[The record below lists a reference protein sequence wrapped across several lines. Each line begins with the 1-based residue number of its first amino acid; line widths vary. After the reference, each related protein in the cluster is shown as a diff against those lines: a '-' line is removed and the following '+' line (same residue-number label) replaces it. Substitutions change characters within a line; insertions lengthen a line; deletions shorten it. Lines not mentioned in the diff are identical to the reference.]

1 VLSERSVFLK
11 IHRVWAVLA
20 CALAAPA
27 FANIQDINSVQT
39 AAEDFVRSGLTDSG
53 KHFVTAARLD
63 SRLRLQACEKPL
75 RAFAPNPASSTG
87 KMMVGVRCEGASEWT
102 LFVPVSVEVEV
113 PVLILR
119 RALARRSPVEAIDV
133 EPQIR
138 RLPGSAA
145 NFITDIASLRGH
157 RLKRALPAGAPLTI
171 DALAPD
177 VLVKRGQQV
186 TLLASIGAIEIRA
199 QGQALNDA
207 GVYDRVRVQ
216 NVTSLK
222 VVEGVVE
229 SANTVRVGD
238 PNNLAQ
244 ASVN

>member
-1 VLSERSVFLK
+1 VTFK
-11 IHRVWAVLA
+11 FHCMWAIVA
-20 CALAAPA
+20 CALATPA
-27 FANIQDINSVQT
+27 LANVQDLASVQT
-39 AAEDFVRSGLTDSG
+39 AAEEFIRAGLTDSA
-53 KHFVTAARLD
+53 KHYVTAARLD
-63 SRLRLQACEKPL
+63 SRLRLQACDKPL
-75 RAFAPNPASSTG
+75 QAFAPSAISSAG
-87 KMMVGVRCEGASEWT
+87 KATVGVRCDGANAWT

-113 PVLILR
+113 PVLVLR
-119 RALARRSPVEAIDV
+119 RALARRSPVAASDV
-133 EPQIR
+133 EPQMR

-145 NFITDIASLRGH
+145 NFITDVASLRGH
-157 RLKRALPAGAPLTI
+157 RLKRAMPEGAPLTI

-177 VLVKRGQQV
+177 VLVRRGQQV
-186 TLLASIGAIEIRA
+186 TLLASVGTVEIRA

-207 GVYDRVRVQ
+207 GASDRVRVQ

-238 PNNLAQ
+238 LSSLTQ

>member
-1 VLSERSVFLK
+1 VPFK
-11 IHRVWAVLA
+11 FHKAWALLA
-20 CALAAPA
+20 WLLALPA
-27 FANIQDINSVQT
+27 FANIQDVASVQT
-39 AAEDFVRSGLTDSG
+39 AAEDFVRAGLTDSG

-63 SRLRLQACEKPL
+63 SRLRLQACATPL
-75 RAFAPNPASSTG
+75 HTFAPNPLSNTG
-87 KMMVGVRCEGASEWT
+87 KMTVGVRCEGASEWT

-113 PVLILR
+113 PVLVLR
-119 RALARRSPVEAIDV
+119 RALPRRAPVEAMDV
-133 EPQIR
+133 ETQMR
-138 RLPGSAA
+138 RLPGSAT

-207 GVYDRVRVQ
+207 GAYDRVRVQ

-238 PNNLAQ
+238 PSALAQ

>member
-1 VLSERSVFLK
+1 LVIAAF
-11 IHRVWAVLA
+11 I
-20 CALAAPA
+20 AAPA
-27 FANIQDINSVQT
+27 FASIQNLAAVQA
-39 AAEDFVRSGLTDSG
+39 AAENFVSAGLTGSG

-63 SRLRLQACEKPL
+63 SRLRLQACDEPL
-75 RAFAPNPASSTG
+75 QTFAPNPVSNTG
-87 KMMVGVRCEGASEWT
+87 KITVGVRCVGSTEWT
-102 LFVPVSVEVEV
+102 LYVPVSVEVEV
-113 PVLILR
+113 PVLVLR
-119 RALARRSPVEAIDV
+119 RALPRRSPVQPTDV

-145 NFITDIASLRGH
+145 NFITDVASLRGH

-177 VLVKRGQQV
+177 VLVRRGHQV
-186 TLLASIGAIEIRA
+186 TLLASIGAVDIRA
-199 QGQALNDA
+199 QGKALTE
-207 GVYDRVRVQ
+207 GGIYDRVRVQ

-229 SANTVRVGD
+229 SASTVRVGD
-238 PNNLAQ
+238 PRVITQ

>member
-1 VLSERSVFLK
+1 VFFKL
-11 IHRVWAVLA
+11 HHVWAVLA
-20 CALAAPA
+20 CVLATPA
-27 FANIQDINSVQT
+27 FANIQDLVSVQG
-39 AAEDFVRSGLTDSG
+39 AAEEFVRAGLTDSA
-53 KHFVTAARLD
+53 KHYVTAARLD
-63 SRLRLQACEKPL
+63 SRLRLPACEKPL
-75 RAFAPNPASSTG
+75 QAFAPNPLSSAG
-87 KMMVGVRCEGASEWT
+87 KTTVGVRCAGAIEWT
-102 LFVPVSVEVEV
+102 LFVPVSVEVDV
-113 PVLILR
+113 PVLVLR
-119 RALARRSPVEAIDV
+119 RALPRRSPVEAMDV

-177 VLVKRGQQV
+177 VLVRRGQQV
-186 TLLASIGAIEIRA
+186 TLLASIGAVEIRA

-207 GVYDRVRVQ
+207 GAYDRVRVQ

-229 SANTVRVGD
+229 SAGTVRVGD
-238 PNNLAQ
+238 PNQLVQ
-244 ASVN
+244 ARVN

>member
-1 VLSERSVFLK
+1 
-11 IHRVWAVLA
+11 
-20 CALAAPA
+20 
-27 FANIQDINSVQT
+27 
-39 AAEDFVRSGLTDSG
+39 
-53 KHFVTAARLD
+53 LD

-75 RAFAPNPASSTG
+75 QAFAPNALRNMG
-87 KMMVGVRCEGASEWT
+87 KMTVGVRCEGASEWT

-113 PVLILR
+113 PVLVLR
-119 RALARRSPVEAIDV
+119 RALPRRAPVEAMDV

-157 RLKRALPAGAPLTI
+157 RLKHALPAGAPLTI

-186 TLLASIGAIEIRA
+186 TLLASIGTIEIRA

-207 GVYDRVRVQ
+207 GAYDRVRVQ
-216 NVTSLK
+216 NMTSLK

-238 PNNLAQ
+238 PSSVTQ